1 MKKIMTIFAAVMTVN
16 IAWAQLEI
24 EGVNKETVLES
35 IDKNTDLAMVYLD
48 GNLVE
53 KGVLVNG
60 KREGVWQSFNSDGT
74 IATEASFSKGL
85 KNGVWN
91 IYEDEDLKYVLH
103 YQNGS
108 RVKANILAIV
118 D

>member
-1 MKKIMTIFAAVMTVN
+1 MKKIVTIFAVVMTLN
-16 IAWAQLEI
+16 ISWAQLGN

-35 IDKNTDLAMVYLD
+35 IDKNTYLAMVYLN

-74 IATEASFSKGL
+74 IATAASFSKGL
-85 KNGVWN
+85 KN
-91 IYEDEDLKYVLH
+91 
-103 YQNGS
+103 
-108 RVKANILAIV
+108 
-118 D
+118 